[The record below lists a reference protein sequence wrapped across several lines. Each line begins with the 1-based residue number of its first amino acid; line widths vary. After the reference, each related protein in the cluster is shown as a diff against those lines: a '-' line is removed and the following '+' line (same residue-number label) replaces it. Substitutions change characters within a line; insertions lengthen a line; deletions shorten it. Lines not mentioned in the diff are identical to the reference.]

1 MQLAVIGPGT
11 MGLMSAAR
19 LVETGMCGPGDVRLS
34 RVRPER
40 RARIES
46 VLTGARAMDDNA
58 AAVDGADLVIVAVKP
73 GQFADASANLAE
85 RLRRDALVVS
95 VMTAVRL
102 EVMTRNLGASNLV
115 RASTNIGIE
124 SGVATTFWIASPST
138 SREGR
143 NLAQAV
149 FDAWGDRFECGDEAL
164 LDAAMVGVGSGPALV
179 LEFARA
185 MSRAMETHGM
195 PPALAERGILSLLRG
210 TAELVGGSDRPPA
223 DFQKSV
229 VTPGGI
235 TAEALRSMS
244 NDGFSEIVVN
254 AFGKAMER
262 TARLAAPR
270 A

>member
-19 LVETGMCGPGDVRLS
+19 LAAAGVCRPGDIRLS

-40 RARIES
+40 RARIEA
-46 VLTGARAMDDNA
+46 LLPGARCLEDNA
-58 AAVDGADLVIVAVKP
+58 SAVDGADLVIVAVKP
-73 GQFADASANLAE
+73 GQFAGACSNLAE
-85 RLRRDALVVS
+85 RVRRDAVVIS

-102 EVMTRNLGASNLV
+102 EGMARRLGATNLV

-138 SREGR
+138 SREAR
-143 NLAQAV
+143 NLARTV

-164 LDAAMVGVGSGPALV
+164 LDTAMVGVGSGPALV

-210 TAELVGGSDRPPA
+210 TAELVAGSDRPPTE
-223 DFQKSV
+223 FQKSV

-244 NDGFSEIVVN
+244 DDGFSEIVAN

-262 TARLAAPR
+262 TARLAAPG